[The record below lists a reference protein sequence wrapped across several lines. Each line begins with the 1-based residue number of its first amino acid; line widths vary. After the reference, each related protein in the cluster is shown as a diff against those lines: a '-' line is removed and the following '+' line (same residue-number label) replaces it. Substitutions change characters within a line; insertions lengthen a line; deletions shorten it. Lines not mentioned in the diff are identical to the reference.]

1 MINRSDLEAF
11 GYFDMFQN
19 SPDYEEDPVR
29 FYSQFVEDKILTKG
43 RDRLIE
49 NTLGLAGE
57 AGEVS
62 EKIKKLFR
70 DKNRFSDEDLL
81 KELGDVLFYT
91 VALANIF
98 GGNLRKVME
107 MNMAKLDDR
116 EQRGVLK
123 GSGDNRGITTC
134 QQTINPSFILHGMHG
149 GLKMKDD
156 ESHGMK
162 Q

>member
-1 MINRSDLEAF
+1 MINQSDLEAF

-19 SPDYEEDPVR
+19 SPDYEKDPVR

-57 AGEVS
+57 TGEVS

-70 DKNRFSDEDLL
+70 DKNKFSDEDIL

-123 GSGDNRGITTC
+123 GSGDNR
-134 QQTINPSFILHGMHG
+134 
-149 GLKMKDD
+149 
-156 ESHGMK
+156 
-162 Q
+162 

>member
-1 MINRSDLEAF
+1 MINHSDLEAF

-19 SPDYEEDPVR
+19 SPDYEKDPVR
-29 FYSQFVEDKILTKG
+29 FYSQFVEDKVLTKG
-43 RDRLIE
+43 RERLVE
-49 NTLGLAGE
+49 NTLGLSGE

-62 EKIKKLFR
+62 EKVKKLFR
-70 DKNRFSDEDLL
+70 DKDKFKDEDIL

-123 GSGDNRGITTC
+123 GSGDNR
-134 QQTINPSFILHGMHG
+134 
-149 GLKMKDD
+149 
-156 ESHGMK
+156 
-162 Q
+162 

>member
-1 MINRSDLEAF
+1 MINRSDLVAF

-19 SPDYEEDPVR
+19 SPDYNEDPVR

-62 EKIKKLFR
+62 EKVKKLFR
-70 DKNRFSDEDLL
+70 DKNRFKDEDIL

-123 GSGDNRGITTC
+123 GSGDNR
-134 QQTINPSFILHGMHG
+134 
-149 GLKMKDD
+149 
-156 ESHGMK
+156 
-162 Q
+162 

>member
-1 MINRSDLEAF
+1 
-11 GYFDMFQN
+11 MFQN
-19 SPDYEEDPVR
+19 SPDYNEDPVR

-62 EKIKKLFR
+62 EKVKKLFR
-70 DKNRFSDEDLL
+70 DKNRFKDEDIL

-123 GSGDNRGITTC
+123 GSGDNR
-134 QQTINPSFILHGMHG
+134 
-149 GLKMKDD
+149 
-156 ESHGMK
+156 
-162 Q
+162 

>member
-1 MINRSDLEAF
+1 M
-11 GYFDMFQN
+11 
-19 SPDYEEDPVR
+19 
-29 FYSQFVEDKILTKG
+29 LTKG
-43 RDRLIE
+43 RERLVE
-49 NTLGLAGE
+49 NTLGLYGE

-62 EKIKKLFR
+62 EKVKKLFR
-70 DKNRFSDEDLL
+70 DKDKFKDEDML

-123 GSGDNRGITTC
+123 GSGDNR
-134 QQTINPSFILHGMHG
+134 
-149 GLKMKDD
+149 
-156 ESHGMK
+156 
-162 Q
+162 

>member
-29 FYSQFVEDKILTKG
+29 FYSQFVEDKVFTKG
-43 RDRLIE
+43 QERLVE
-49 NTLGLAGE
+49 NTLGLVGE

-62 EKIKKLFR
+62 EKVKKLFR
-70 DKNRFSDEDLL
+70 DKSKFTDEEVL

-91 VALANIF
+91 TALANIF
-98 GGNLRKVME
+98 GGSLRKVME

-123 GSGDNRGITTC
+123 GSGDNR
-134 QQTINPSFILHGMHG
+134 
-149 GLKMKDD
+149 
-156 ESHGMK
+156 
-162 Q
+162 

>member
-19 SPDYEEDPVR
+19 SPDYEKDPVR
-29 FYSQFVEDKILTKG
+29 FYSQFVEGKVFTKG
-43 RDRLIE
+43 RDRLVE
-49 NTLGLAGE
+49 NTLGLSGE

-62 EKIKKLFR
+62 EKVKKLFR
-70 DKNRFSDEDLL
+70 DKSKFSDEDIL

-123 GSGDNRGITTC
+123 GSGDNR
-134 QQTINPSFILHGMHG
+134 
-149 GLKMKDD
+149 
-156 ESHGMK
+156 
-162 Q
+162 

>member
-1 MINRSDLEAF
+1 MINKTDLEAF

-19 SPDYEEDPVR
+19 SPDYDKDPIR
-29 FYSQFVEDKILTKG
+29 FYSQFVEDKIFTKG

-49 NTLGLAGE
+49 NTLGLVGE

-70 DKNRFSDEDLL
+70 DKNKFSDDEVL

-91 VALANIF
+91 VALSNIF
-98 GGNLRKVME
+98 NGNLRKVME

-123 GSGDNRGITTC
+123 GSGDNR
-134 QQTINPSFILHGMHG
+134 
-149 GLKMKDD
+149 
-156 ESHGMK
+156 
-162 Q
+162 